1 MTVIFETD
9 ADKCVGCGACVR
21 DCAFKALRRDVSGR
35 PILVSPDKCM
45 RCQHCLAVCP
55 TGAVRLDGKGAED
68 CVNADHAELPTPA
81 AAGNWLR
88 LRRSVRQFGDADVDP
103 GTLDA
108 ILHVLGN
115 TPTGCNARS
124 LTFSCFPNRRSMG
137 KLRAS
142 FLEFVAGPW
151 RKSPPRWI
159 TVPVQR
165 MSKDGGDLFFRGAS
179 GLLIVSSD
187 SGNSAVTTPREDVT
201 LACANFELLAN
212 ASGIAT
218 CWCGFLGLVERELPG
233 LVECL
238 AGVPTGHPFAAM
250 LFGVPGVRYP
260 RGVARDGAARVIY
273 R

>member
-1 MTVIFETD
+1 MAIFEVD
-9 ADKCVGCGACVR
+9 ASKCTGCGACVR
-21 DCAFKALRRDVSGR
+21 DCAFGALRFDASGH
-35 PILVSPDKCM
+35 PVLAAPDKCM

-81 AAGNWLR
+81 AVGIWLR
-88 LRRSVRQFGDADVDP
+88 LRCAVRQLKDVDVDP
-103 GTLDA
+103 RELDS

-124 LTFSCFPNRRSMG
+124 LTFSCFRNRRSM
-137 KLRAS
+137 RMMRES
-142 FLEFVAGPW
+142 FLEFIARPS
-151 RKSPPRWI
+151 RKPLPRWI
-159 TVPVQR
+159 AVQIRR
-165 MSKDGGDLFFRGAS
+165 MNADEGDLFFRGAS
-179 GLLIVSSD
+179 GLLVVSSD
-187 SGNSAVTTPREDVT
+187 PANPAVTTPREDVT

-238 AGVPTGHPFAAM
+238 VGVPAGHPFAAM
-250 LFGVPGVRYP
+250 LFGVSGIRYP
-260 RGVARDGAARVIY
+260 RGVARDGAARIVY